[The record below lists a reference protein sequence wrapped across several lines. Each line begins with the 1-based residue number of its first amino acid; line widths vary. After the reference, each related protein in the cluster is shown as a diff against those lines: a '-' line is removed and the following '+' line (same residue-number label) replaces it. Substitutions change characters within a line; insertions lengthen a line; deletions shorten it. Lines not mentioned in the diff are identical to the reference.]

1 MSPLPPFHG
10 GGEPRAPGAPSP
22 ASIPAERPAGRALR
36 IPMAPALAGD
46 LELLANG
53 GFAPL
58 AGFLDA
64 ADYAGVVDAMR
75 LADGTLWPIPIL
87 LPLDADERREASRV
101 ERALVTDGDAIV
113 AELAIDG
120 VYERDLDR
128 EAASVYGTTDT
139 RHPGVARIRAE
150 GPFAAAA
157 RLIAYAP
164 PARHDVTVLAPS
176 ETRRVFT
183 ERGWRRIVGFQ
194 TRNPIHRAHEH
205 LIRLALEAADGV
217 LVHPLVGATK
227 DDDIPV
233 EVRWRC
239 YLALMEH
246 YLPASRTLLAGM
258 PGAMRYAGPREA
270 VLHMI
275 VRQNHGCTHFVVGRD
290 HAGVGGFYDPMAA
303 QRAAAAAADRDL
315 AIQPMFFEE
324 TFWCRRCGE
333 LASGR
338 TCGHPAPD
346 RLIFSGSWIREQLR
360 TGGAIPP
367 ECSRPEVIDVLRAA
381 AGAAPQPRIS
391 AATGGVIWLTGLSGA
406 GKTTVT
412 PHIRQGL
419 IDRGLR
425 VEVLDGDAVRQHLSK
440 GLGFSR
446 EDRDENIRRI
456 GYVASTLAAHGTWV
470 IVAAISPYRSTR
482 DQARAMVTA
491 RGAPFLEVFVRC
503 PLEVAERRDPKGLYK
518 RARAGEIPQFTGV
531 SDPYEEP
538 LAPEIVI
545 DTTAATPE
553 ACAAA
558 ILAL

>member
-1 MSPLPPFHG
+1 MPVTPP
-10 GGEPRAPGAPSP
+10 
-22 ASIPAERPAGRALR
+22 
-36 IPMAPALAGD
+36 LAGD

-58 AGFLDA
+58 SGFLGA
-64 ADYAGVVDAMR
+64 ADYAAVVDTMR
-75 LADGTLWPIPIL
+75 LANGTLWPIPIV
-87 LPLDADERREASRV
+87 LPLGGDERREAAHVDRIV
-101 ERALVTDGDAIV
+101 VADGNAVV
-113 AELAIDG
+113 AELAIEG
-120 VYERDLDR
+120 VYERDLER
-128 EAASVYGTTDT
+128 EAANVYGTTET
-139 RHPGVARIRAE
+139 RHPGVARIRGE
-150 GPFAAAA
+150 GPFAVAA

-164 PARHDVTVLAPS
+164 PTRRDVTVLAPR
-176 ETRRVFT
+176 ETRRVFA
-183 ERGWRRIVGFQ
+183 ERGWRRVVGFQ

-205 LIRLALEAADGV
+205 LIRLALESADGV

-227 DDDIPV
+227 EDDIPV

-239 YLALMEH
+239 YLALMDH
-246 YLPASRTLLAGM
+246 YLPQGRTLLSGM

-275 VRQNHGCTHFVVGRD
+275 VRQNHGCSHFVVGRD

-303 QRAAAAAADRDL
+303 QRAAAEAAEGDL

-333 LASGR
+333 LASSR
-338 TCGHPAPD
+338 TCAHPASD

-360 TGGAIPP
+360 SGGPIPP
-367 ECSRPEVIDVLRAA
+367 ECSRPEVVEVLRAA
-381 AGAAPQPRIS
+381 SAPARQSRIS

-412 PHIRQGL
+412 PHIRKGL
-419 IDRGLR
+419 LDRGLR

-470 IVAAISPYRSTR
+470 IVAAISPYRATR
-482 DQARAMVTA
+482 DEVRAMVAA
-491 RGAPFLEVFVRC
+491 RGAQFVEVFVRC
-503 PLEVAERRDPKGLYK
+503 PLEVAEQRDPKGLYK

-545 DTTAATPE
+545 DTTAASVE
-553 ACAAA
+553 QCAAA
-558 ILAL
+558 ILAV